1 MTQSKVDILSQVRAV
16 ATASLVV
23 LAMSGCS
30 DLKRT
35 LGYEKV
41 PPDEFQVV
49 SRAPLSM
56 PPDFTLRPP
65 SPGAV
70 RPQEGTTS
78 DQARAV
84 LLGERHA
91 VPLATIGRDA
101 GDLALLKQAGADQ
114 SLPGIRQLVDKETLA
129 LAEASHSFTDKL
141 VFWRKSPP
149 PGTGELLDA
158 TKEAHRLQQDQAL
171 GRPVTDGPTPR
182 IERGSRGWLEDIF

>member
-35 LGYEKV
+35 LGYEKA

-65 SPGAV
+65 NSGAV
-70 RPQEGTTS
+70 RPQEGTTL
-78 DQARAV
+78 DQARAA
-84 LLGERHA
+84 LLGEHR
-91 VPLATIGRDA
+91 VQPLATVGRDS
-101 GDLALLKQAGADQ
+101 GDMVLLKRVGADQ
-114 SLPGIRQLVDKETLA
+114 IQPGIRELVDKETLA
-129 LAEASHSFTDKL
+129 LAEEGHSFTDKL
-141 VFWRKSPP
+141 VFWRKTAP
-149 PGTGELLDA
+149 PGAGEQLDA
-158 TKEAHRLQQDQAL
+158 AKEARRLQQDQAL
-171 GRPVTDGPTPR
+171 GRPVTDGASPR
-182 IERGSRGWLEDIF
+182 IERGRKGWLEDIF

>member
-35 LGYEKV
+35 LGYEKS

-65 SPGAV
+65 NSGAV
-70 RPQEGTTS
+70 RPQEGTTL
-78 DQARAV
+78 DQARAA
-84 LLGERHA
+84 LLGEHR
-91 VPLATIGRDA
+91 VQPLATVGRDS
-101 GDLALLKQAGADQ
+101 GDMVLLKRVGADQ
-114 SLPGIRQLVDKETLA
+114 IQPGIRELVDKETLA
-129 LAEASHSFTDKL
+129 LAEEGHSFTDKL
-141 VFWRKSPP
+141 VFWRKTAP
-149 PGTGELLDA
+149 PGAGEQLDA
-158 TKEAHRLQQDQAL
+158 AKEARRLQQDQAL
-171 GRPVTDGPTPR
+171 GRPVTDGASPR
-182 IERGSRGWLEDIF
+182 IERGRKGWLEDIF